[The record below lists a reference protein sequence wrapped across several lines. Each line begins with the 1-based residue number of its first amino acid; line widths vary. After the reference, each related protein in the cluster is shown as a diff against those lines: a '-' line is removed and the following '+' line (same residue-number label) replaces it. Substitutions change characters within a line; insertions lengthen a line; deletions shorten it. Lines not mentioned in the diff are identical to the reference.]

1 MNNIPMNPTSQ
12 SQLINTSNV
21 ISKITSTKIKH
32 IIDSEKTF
40 TLLIDE
46 KSTGNTQP
54 NVLQSNCKILTNS
67 LNNKRKLNYQAQSS
81 DLFLASK
88 MRKLNLRTNE
98 STNNCEPD
106 IIKEHSYTISNLS
119 LKKI

>member
-1 MNNIPMNPTSQ
+1 MNPTSQ